1 MNNIKYILY
10 ARKSTEAKERQV
22 ASIPDQQ
29 SECKKLAEIQ
39 GLHITHE
46 LSESKTAFKP
56 NKRVEFSKMLR
67 ILDSQ
72 EATGILTWKPDR
84 LVRNPAEGGVVL
96 QMLQDGIIKEIR
108 TPAGEVYTPDSDH
121 LILQL
126 HFGMS
131 NQYSRNLS
139 QNVKRGLNYKVQRG
153 EYFRMAPIGYENYGD
168 TGKRNI
174 RPHPIEGPKVKE
186 LFSLAAEGKYSFGT
200 LKDHAKDIGLK
211 NKSGRPLSKS
221 QIARILVHPVYIG
234 YFTFNGQR
242 LKGMF
247 EQLVPDNLFYK
258 VQEVLSTRN
267 RPRIKIKGNLFNGL
281 IRCDECGC
289 SITTTYVKSRG
300 LTYHNCSKKRGPCKT
315 KYLRHEKLL
324 EYVDEYLNKIVLDPE
339 IVKLSIELLKAKNL
353 YETSTL
359 AQKRTMNHNEE
370 EIIKSKLEKLLDL
383 RVSEEITKE
392 EYLLKKEALTKD
404 LDHIHAL
411 RMDEW
416 DSSENWLEHAEKFLE
431 TCLDAK
437 NIVLFG
443 TEEEKRDL
451 LLFTSSN
458 RVLRNGKLVITPKTP
473 YDLVVNLP
481 SRTTWLGDRD
491 SNPNRR
497 DQNPQ
502 SYH

>member
-29 SECKKLAEIQ
+29 SECKKIAEIQ
-39 GLHITHE
+39 GLSITHE

-56 NKRVEFSKMLR
+56 NKRVEFNKMLR
-67 ILDSQ
+67 LLDSQ

-108 TPAGEVYTPDSDH
+108 TPSGEIYTPDSDH

-153 EYFRMAPIGYENYGD
+153 EYFRMAPTGYENFGD
-168 TGKRNI
+168 IGKRNI
-174 RPHPIEGPKVKE
+174 KPHSVEGPKVKE
-186 LFSLAAEGKYSFGT
+186 LFVLASEGKYSFGT
-200 LKDHAKDIGLK
+200 LKDYAKDIGLK

-221 QIARILVHPVYIG
+221 QIARMLAHPVYIG
-234 YFTFNGQR
+234 YFVFKGQR
-242 LKGMF
+242 IKGTF
-247 EQLVPDNLFYK
+247 EQLIPDSLFYK
-258 VQEVLSTRN
+258 VQEVLTIRN
-267 RPRIKIKGNLFNGL
+267 RPKIKMKGNLFNGL
-281 IRCDECGC
+281 IRCGECGC
-289 SITTTYVKSRG
+289 AITTTFVKNRG
-300 LTYHNCSKKRGPCKT
+300 ITYHNCSKKRGPCHQ
-315 KYLRHEKLL
+315 KYLRHEKLI
-324 EYVDEYLNKIVLDPE
+324 EYVGDYLNKIVLDPE
-339 IVKLSIELLKAKNL
+339 IVKLSLELLKAKHL
-353 YETSTL
+353 YESSTL
-359 AQKRTMNHNEE
+359 AQKRVLNNNDE
-370 EIIKSKLEKLLDL
+370 EIVKSKLERLLDL
-383 RVSEEITKE
+383 RVSEEIKKE
-392 EYLLKKEALTKD
+392 EYQTKKDVLTKE
-404 LDHIHAL
+404 LQHIHSL
-411 RMDEW
+411 HLDEW

-443 TEEEKRDL
+443 TEEEKRNL

-458 RVLRNGKLVITPKTP
+458 RVLKDDMLVITPKTP

-481 SRTTWLGDRD
+481 ARTSWL
-491 SNPNRR
+491 SM
-497 DQNPQ
+497 
-502 SYH
+502 